1 MYFKIFCP
9 KQGQGFKRSATCLY
23 PNSGRVISPPPPSPN
38 NSSFSRQKTKWS
50 SVKFNSFSTIFHFF
64 SLAWAKFIIRLQLV
78 GIVIVIVSWGTS
90 SPNLRSS
97 GSTAPWQNIV
107 WLFWKIRIIV
117 AFICLAS
124 KFVKVLPA
132 FYASKFVKVL
142 PAFYSVRVERPCRK
156 LHLTL
161 KPRVN
166 DFGLMLVYSTYKL
179 KFGGKDQKKKDQY
192 WISL

>member
-9 KQGQGFKRSATCLY
+9 KQGQGFKRSATYLY
-23 PNSGRVISPPPPSPN
+23 PNSCRVLPPPQPSPTRGFRPKQHGLFQAYCYKN
-38 NSSFSRQKTKWS
+38 VDQQFIRLNGLYM

-64 SLAWAKFIIRLQLV
+64 LLAWAKFIICLQLV
-78 GIVIVIVSWGTS
+78 GIVIVIVSWGTTRPRWPS
-90 SPNLRSS
+90 SR
-97 GSTAPWQNIV
+97 STAPWQNIV

-142 PAFYSVRVERPCRK
+142 PAFYSVRVEIPAE
-156 LHLTL
+156 
-161 KPRVN
+161 N
-166 DFGLMLVYSTYKL
+166 Y
-179 KFGGKDQKKKDQY
+179 
-192 WISL
+192 I

>member
-9 KQGQGFKRSATCLY
+9 KQGQGFKRSATYLY
-23 PNSGRVISPPPPSPN
+23 PNSGRVLPPPPPPPPLPHKRISTKATWT
-38 NSSFSRQKTKWS
+38 FSGLLLQECWPTIHKTKWS

-78 GIVIVIVSWGTS
+78 GIVIVIVSWGTT
-90 SPNLRSS
+90 SPRWPSR
-97 GSTAPWQNIV
+97 GSTAPWENIV

-142 PAFYSVRVERPCRK
+142 PAFYSVRVEIPAE
-156 LHLTL
+156 
-161 KPRVN
+161 N
-166 DFGLMLVYSTYKL
+166 Y
-179 KFGGKDQKKKDQY
+179 
-192 WISL
+192 I